1 MSTAETRNV
10 VLGFFDGLSTGR
22 LEAALELLDE
32 EFVWRVSGRPEY
44 LPIAG
49 TYGKEEVPALVAKVG
64 AAMPDGIRMTV
75 TGTTVE
81 GDRAAVEAEVH
92 GVSPAGKVY
101 DNRNFF
107 AVEVRDGRIRAV
119 REYFDTI
126 HTNEV
131 LFDNVYADAVLDTA
145 GEPGHVRD

>member
-1 MSTAETRNV
+1 MSATETRNV
-10 VLGFFDGLSTGR
+10 VLGFFKALSAGD
-22 LEAALELLDE
+22 LEAASDLLDE
-32 EFVWRVSGRPEY
+32 EFVWWVSGKPEY

-49 TYGKEEVPALVAKVG
+49 TYNKAQVVALSSKVG
-64 AAMPDGIRMTV
+64 AAMPDGIQMTI
-75 TGTTVE
+75 TGSTVE
-81 GDRAAVEAEVH
+81 GDRAAVEAEVY
-92 GVSPAGKVY
+92 GVSPTGKVY

-131 LFDNVYADAVLDTA
+131 LFNNVYADDVLREA
-145 GEPGHVRD
+145 